1 MVADSQLSNPTTK
14 PAAPTSAT
22 PSSSKP
28 AMSIDEAIAAEEASL
43 RAIEAYLKPH
53 RETQPQS
60 IERQASPQKSPIKA
74 LDESP
79 IRASRPSIFIQTPAK
94 TPIREYPHISNSLVN
109 PAEHRPI
116 NRFTPLKNIGT
127 PQKRERGSIFGRA
140 APRSIGRG
148 GRPVMGQLQAVEPVG
163 QPSPTKEVEEREDD
177 TIRMPQEVSPTPVE
191 EEEDD
196 GPTPQASPVK
206 VTSPVLDQGPRTVHG
221 IVVDDEGVAA
231 AIVCPHLTPCLYVS
245 LMSRQRSG
253 LLTQIF
259 LGTPQVQKKHCKSRY
274 PLTTDSQK
282 PPTNTKPLDFYPRPN
297 SLRYFLHLL
306 RHNFNVGT
314 NNERIDSPLYDI
326 PPGSPLRRLAGTHEP
341 IQRDFWGDH

>member
-1 MVADSQLSNPTTK
+1 
-14 PAAPTSAT
+14 
-22 PSSSKP
+22 
-28 AMSIDEAIAAEEASL
+28 MSIDEAIAAEEASL

-53 RETQPQS
+53 RETQPQTV
-60 IERQASPQKSPIKA
+60 ERQVSPQKSPNKP

-79 IRASRPSIFIQTPAK
+79 VRASRPSIFIQTPAK

-148 GRPVMGQLQAVEPVG
+148 GRPLMDQLQATAPVR
-163 QPSPTKEVEEREDD
+163 QPSPAKEIEERQDD

-231 AIVCPHLTPCLYVS
+231 AIVCPHLTLCLYVS
-245 LMSRQRSG
+245 LIPRQRSG
-253 LLTQIF
+253 RLTQIS
-259 LGTPQVQKKHCKSRY
+259 LATSQIQKTHCESPY
-274 PLTTDSQK
+274 PLITDS
-282 PPTNTKPLDFYPRPN
+282 
-297 SLRYFLHLL
+297 
-306 RHNFNVGT
+306 
-314 NNERIDSPLYDI
+314 
-326 PPGSPLRRLAGTHEP
+326 
-341 IQRDFWGDH
+341 

>member
-1 MVADSQLSNPTTK
+1 
-14 PAAPTSAT
+14 
-22 PSSSKP
+22 
-28 AMSIDEAIAAEEASL
+28 
-43 RAIEAYLKPH
+43 
-53 RETQPQS
+53 
-60 IERQASPQKSPIKA
+60 
-74 LDESP
+74 
-79 IRASRPSIFIQTPAK
+79 
-94 TPIREYPHISNSLVN
+94 
-109 PAEHRPI
+109 
-116 NRFTPLKNIGT
+116 
-127 PQKRERGSIFGRA
+127 
-140 APRSIGRG
+140 
-148 GRPVMGQLQAVEPVG
+148 
-163 QPSPTKEVEEREDD
+163 
-177 TIRMPQEVSPTPVE
+177 MPQEVSPTPVE

-282 PPTNTKPLDFYPRPN
+282 PPTKPLDFYPRPN